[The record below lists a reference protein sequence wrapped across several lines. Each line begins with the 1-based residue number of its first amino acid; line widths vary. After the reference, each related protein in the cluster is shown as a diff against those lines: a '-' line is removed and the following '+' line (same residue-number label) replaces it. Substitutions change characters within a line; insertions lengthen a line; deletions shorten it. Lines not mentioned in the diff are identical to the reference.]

1 MRQRLRGITCASAC
15 VVLLALLPAAATAQ
29 PKKPATTS
37 AGGPSSASPP
47 SPAPGPKPLADTLTG
62 DAKAD
67 YDAGKLLV
75 GDGDFVGAEVK
86 FKSAYDRSNDPRLL
100 WNIAACEKNQRH
112 YARTLSLLRR
122 YVDEG
127 GALVTDGDRAEAKAL
142 ASTIESFTVKLTVAV
157 SEAGA
162 DVLVDDEGAGTSPL
176 PAPLVVD
183 IGTRK
188 IVVRK
193 AGFKESVQTV
203 PVGGSAEARV
213 DVTLLPEVHEGRLS
227 VTTLA
232 GASVLIDGQ
241 RVGLGHFE
249 GKIKSGGHTLRVEAE
264 GMHPYQSE
272 VMIADDENRSV
283 DVPLEKVYVPPPLEE
298 KGPGF
303 ELGLQ
308 YGPGVKLHGDQPLQ
322 EMVRVD
328 VGWRPGW
335 PTNLGLYLELGDI
348 AASGACGS
356 SMPGPSGFTPTGLDV
371 RDSFRSCAYAK
382 AGFQI
387 AVHFLPAHRFD
398 PWFAIDPGFRLTFFD
413 YRTYDPLGQQQ
424 PNSGAN
430 TRPEPAV
437 DLGLRV
443 GLDWHP
449 VAGYR
454 PWAIGPY
461 ASLVFTPIANEN
473 PAQNDNN
480 NNNGG
485 NNNLQPGNVITDNGP
500 ATYLSLFFGL
510 RTSLAF

>member
-1 MRQRLRGITCASAC
+1 VIW
-15 VVLLALLPAAATAQ
+15 LLLSAAARAQ
-29 PKKPATTS
+29 PKKPVSTS
-37 AGGPSSASPP
+37 AAGAPPAPSAT
-47 SPAPGPKPLADTLTG
+47 PGPKPLSDTLTG
-62 DAKAD
+62 DAKAE

-86 FKSAYDRSNDPRLL
+86 FKSAYDHSNDPRLL

-127 GALVTDGDRAEAKAL
+127 GSLVTDADRAEAKAL
-142 ASTIESFTVKLTVAV
+142 VETIESFTVKLTIAV

-162 DVLVDDEGAGTSPL
+162 DVVVDDENVGSSPL
-176 PAPLVVD
+176 PSPVIVD

-193 AGFKESVQTV
+193 AGFKESAQTV
-203 PVGGSAEARV
+203 PVGGNAEARL
-213 DVTLLPEVHEGRLS
+213 DVTLLPELHEGRLS

-241 RVGLGHFE
+241 RVGVGHFE
-249 GKIKSGGHTLRVEAE
+249 GKVRSGGHTLRVEAE

-272 VMIADDENRSV
+272 VTIADDENRSV
-283 DVPLEKVYVPPPLEE
+283 DVPLEKEYVPPPPED

-308 YGPGVKLHGDQPLQ
+308 YGPGVKLHGDQPLE

-356 SMPGPSGFTPTGLDV
+356 SMSGPSGFTPTGLDV
-371 RDSFRSCAYAK
+371 RYSFRSCIYAK

-398 PWFAIDPGFRLTFFD
+398 PWIAVDPGFRLTFFD
-413 YRTYDPLGQQQ
+413 YHQYDPLGEQ
-424 PNSGAN
+424 PNGGTS

-437 DLGLRV
+437 DLGLRI

-449 VAGYR
+449 VADYR

-461 ASLVFTPIANEN
+461 ASLVVTPVANEN
-473 PAQNDNN
+473 PAQNNNN

-485 NNNLQPGNVITDNGP
+485 NNNLQPGEVTPDNGP